1 MSGSFKNRGGLDK
14 RFAVLMTSTA
24 LREKFLDDWYNIHPE
39 SYDKL
44 YELNTERRPGGTKS
58 RKPVKG
64 ITLIAQLSDEW
75 PQIFN
80 KIWNR
85 KPYKD
90 LNKTIKAY
98 DGPIQGWDPS
108 TPGAIR
114 VA

>member
-24 LREKFLDDWYNIHPE
+24 LREKFLDDWYEIHPE
-39 SYDKL
+39 SYDGL
-44 YELNTERRPGGTKS
+44 YENSAEVKS
-58 RKPVKG
+58 GKPVKG
-64 ITLIAQLSDEW
+64 ITLIAQLSDNW
-75 PQIFN
+75 PLIFSR
-80 KIWNR
+80 IWNR